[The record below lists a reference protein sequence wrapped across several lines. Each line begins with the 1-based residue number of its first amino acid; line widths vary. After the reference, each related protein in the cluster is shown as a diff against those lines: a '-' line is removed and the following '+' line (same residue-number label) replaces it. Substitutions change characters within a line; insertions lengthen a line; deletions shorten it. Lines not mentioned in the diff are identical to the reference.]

1 MVSPI
6 FLPRVP
12 LMNPRT
18 LCACQPVAFMILL
31 RVAPPGRFRR
41 SRTLAV
47 LLPSRAPLAFGVA
60 ALAAFLAGATFLGL
74 AAAALGFPPLALF
87 WLLGAPFLVL
97 APFFEV
103 PFPGATCAPC
113 AATAAEGAVLAAV
126 SVVIFVL
133 FSFSVGAG
141 SRNGGRGVGACCVFG
156 GHFRLISFCGR
167 CRVTTSITPIRM
179 KVKAILKAP
188 PATTSDKTGAGRTE
202 ISLLSTGSSRN
213 M

>member
-18 LCACQPVAFMILL
+18 LCDCQPVAFMIWL
-31 RVAPPGRFRR
+31 RVAPPDRFSR

-47 LLPSRAPLAFGVA
+47 LVPSRTPSAFGF
-60 ALAAFLAGATFLGL
+60 AAFLARAAFFGL

-113 AATAAEGAVLAAV
+113 AATAAEVSVLAAF
-126 SVVIFVL
+126 SVVIFV
-133 FSFSVGAG
+133 
-141 SRNGGRGVGACCVFG
+141 
-156 GHFRLISFCGR
+156 
-167 CRVTTSITPIRM
+167 
-179 KVKAILKAP
+179 
-188 PATTSDKTGAGRTE
+188 
-202 ISLLSTGSSRN
+202 
-213 M
+213 